1 MALFDN
7 RYELE
12 HLLGRG
18 AFAEV
23 WQAKDERTGVTL
35 ALKIYA
41 PSTGMDDDGIEGMT
55 HEFSLMVNAN
65 HQNLLRPMYFDICD
79 RKPYLVLP
87 FCGMGNISNRV
98 GQFSEHD
105 TWKLLRDVAAGLAY
119 LHGMKPP
126 VIHQDIKPANI
137 LMADDGTFMITDF
150 GVSIN
155 ARSTMQQA
163 AAKDIDSGGTIAY
176 MAPERF
182 SKNNRPIMAND
193 IFSLGCM
200 AYEMLVGELPFGN
213 HGGLLPLNGAEIP
226 DIPNDVSQELKDV
239 IAQCLAKEPWDRPRA
254 QQLEEIANQ
263 ALGHT
268 PTVFTTARSM
278 PKEPATQSA
287 EPSVNQPAAPSVA
300 QQPMAPD
307 TTETGHE
314 ATLAVQENV
323 RTNNPYN
330 ATIAAQQSSNA
341 YNTPLTYNPS
351 AQETSSG
358 KKWIGLVAVLVIV
371 LGIGGFFLLQSGNKV
386 DPEAEV
392 IPQETSTQTDPAAT
406 VENPNLVSVG
416 AHEEQQAEENLAKQ
430 AKAAEQQKAQ
440 ESQTAS
446 TSKESSS
453 KTKSDDTQAKSATA
467 TTKTK
472 DESTS
477 ASATQQSGTLN
488 LGYATWKGS
497 VKNGNP
503 DGNGTLT
510 FTSSHIIDSRDPE
523 RHQAQAGDRVEG
535 QFSNGHLEYG
545 KWYKSDGT
553 VESLLIGM

>member
-23 WQAKDERTGVTL
+23 WRAKDERTGVTL

-41 PSTGMDDDGIEGMT
+41 PSTGLDDDGIEGMT

-87 FCGMGNISNRV
+87 FCGKGNISNRV

-105 TWKLLRDVAAGLAY
+105 TWKLLHDVAAGLAY

-126 VIHQDIKPANI
+126 IIHQDIKPANI

-254 QQLEEIANQ
+254 QQLEEIAHQ
-263 ALGHT
+263 ALGITHT
-268 PTVFTTARSM
+268 AFSTPSIA
-278 PKEPATQSA
+278 KEPAAQ
-287 EPSVNQPAAPSVA
+287 PVGQPAV
-300 QQPMAPD
+300 QQPEAKVPD
-307 TTETGHE
+307 NEALLEEAENTTPAEQE
-314 ATLAVQENV
+314 SVQAK
-323 RTNNPYN
+323 NPFN
-330 ATIAAQQSSNA
+330 ATIAAQQPSN
-341 YNTPLTYNPS
+341 TYNPS
-351 AQETSSG
+351 TYKPAAQGKSSS
-358 KKWIGLVAVLVIV
+358 KKWIGLAALFIIV
-371 LGIGGFFLLQSGNKV
+371 LGVGGYFLLQSGDKV
-386 DPEAEV
+386 APETTTT
-392 IPQETSTQTDPAAT
+392 PQETSTQPQPAEA

-416 AHEEQQAEENLAKQ
+416 AHEAEQAKENLAKQ
-430 AKAAEQQKAQ
+430 AEVAAEQEKAQ
-440 ESQTAS
+440 ENSQTS

-453 KTKSDDTQAKSATA
+453 KAKSDDSQTKGATA
-467 TTKTK
+467 ATKTK
-472 DESTS
+472 NESAS
-477 ASATQQSGTLN
+477 SSATQQSGTLN
-488 LGYATWKGS
+488 LGYATWKGPI
-497 VKNGNP
+497 KNGNP

-523 RHQAQAGDRVEG
+523 HNQAQAGERVEG
-535 QFSNGHLEYG
+535 QFNNGHLEYG

-553 VESLLIGM
+553 VQSLLIGM